1 MKPLR
6 AIQYKALFL
15 LITFSLNTVVGFACS
30 LGVDMGF
37 NSDHHSHESGQQHEH
52 ADTDH
57 HHEHDGN
64 PSHGHQHEAISNHH
78 ADDHNNIVFV
88 TFQSKENCCKD
99 FVVGF
104 QNMDKTMAKGSSSI
118 QQQTLTLSSFIVPLI
133 PGLNTTKGF
142 AQHYQIPPEEI
153 DLPPPDI
160 IVFIQSFL
168 I

>member
-64 PSHGHQHEAISNHH
+64 PSHGHQHEAISNHQ

-142 AQHYQIPPEEI
+142 TQHYQIPPEEI